1 MYFLNY
7 KEKRYIKQNKR
18 PVKVALGAAL
28 GARAISPFMA
38 AHFPESCAALGTTVG
53 AALYAPPYAVGGA
66 TAGAA
71 AGAVLDAPLY
81 ATEGTTMGATAG
93 TVRGATGLGV
103 GRGCFLKIIVVQRYP
118 ISARG
123 IFPESP

>member
-38 AHFPESCAALGTTVG
+38 AHFPESCAALSTTVG
-53 AALYAPPYAVGGA
+53 TALYAPLYAVGGA
-66 TAGAA
+66 M

-93 TVRGATGLGV
+93 TVRGAGGLGA

-123 IFPESP
+123 IFPGSP